1 MRTHPSDRRWSSVF
15 TVERARPEGIRSRPN
30 AWWLAVGTVC
40 FGAFM
45 GQLDASIV
53 TLTYGSLRTEFDTS
67 LAAVEWVSLAYL
79 LTLVAL
85 LVPAGRLSDAHGR
98 KLLYLYGFAV
108 FTLASAACG
117 LAPTLG
123 TLVLF
128 RVVQAAG
135 AAMMQANSVA
145 LVTTS
150 APRERMRSAL
160 GVQAAA
166 QALGL
171 ALGPTVGGALVS
183 TLGWRWVFWVNV
195 PVGVVAVVGGHYLLP
210 RTRARTSV
218 ARFDWSGLG
227 LLVVA
232 TTGALMGVSAASGL
246 AVPGWGVAVLFTVSA
261 GAGWG
266 FVRRQRRAAAPLLD
280 LNLLGTPAVAF
291 GLVGALSGYLVL
303 FGPLMLVPVVLTAQ
317 GSSALTAGLALTA
330 LPAGFALAA
339 TAGDRLLPRGLT
351 DRGRCL
357 IGAGAFTLAVA
368 ALLVVPLTI
377 GALVP
382 VLALAG
388 LGLGIFTPANN
399 AMIMGAIPARSSG
412 TGGGLVNMTRGL
424 GTALGVA
431 LVTLALHLVGGGV
444 QAGARWAAAVLVA
457 ASAVA
462 VVAALAE
469 PEPGSQDPTAHAVM
483 INAEGARRWPGIR
496 PTGCGTLGSLLR
508 TRPSR
513 HWRWQGRSRF
523 RRAGWPPLPACGQCW
538 RFVRAGW

>member
-1 MRTHPSDRRWSSVF
+1 MATRMSPRLSRRRWSAVL

-53 TLTYGSLRTEFDTS
+53 TLTYGSLRTEFHTS

-79 LTLVAL
+79 ITLVAL
-85 LVPAGRLSDAHGR
+85 LIPAGRLADAHGR

-117 LAPTLG
+117 LAPSLG
-123 TLVLF
+123 ALVGF

-135 AAMMQANSVA
+135 AALMQANSVA

-150 APRERMRSAL
+150 APPERMRTAL

-171 ALGPTVGGALVS
+171 ALGPTVGGVLVS
-183 TLGWRWVFWVNV
+183 TLGWRWVFGVNV
-195 PVGVVAVVGGHYLLP
+195 PVGLVALVAGHYLVP
-210 RTRARTSV
+210 RTRGRTRV
-218 ARFDWSGLG
+218 VGFDWQGLS
-227 LLVVA
+227 LLAVA
-232 TTGALMGVSAASGL
+232 TTSVLLGVSAASGL
-246 AVPGWGVAVLFTVSA
+246 PVPGWGVAVLFAVA
-261 GAGWG
+261 AVAGWG

-280 LNLLGTPAVAF
+280 LALLRGRAVAF
-291 GLVGALSGYLVL
+291 GLAGALSGYLVL
-303 FGPLMLVPVVLTAQ
+303 FGPLVLVPVVLMVRGT
-317 GSSALTAGLALTA
+317 SALTAGTVLTA

-339 TAGDRLLPRGLT
+339 TGGDRLLPRSLA
-351 DRGRCL
+351 DRRRCL
-357 IGAGAFTLAVA
+357 AGAGVFALAMAV
-368 ALLVVPLTI
+368 LLVVPLTI
-377 GALVP
+377 AWLVP

-388 LGLGIFTPANN
+388 LGLGTFTPANN
-399 AMIMGAIPARSSG
+399 TMIMRAIPARASG

-431 LVTLALHLVGGGV
+431 LVTLALHLAGGGGG
-444 QAGARWAAAVLVA
+444 QAGARWASAILVA

-462 VVAALAE
+462 VASAWLSPGGE
-469 PEPGSQDPTAHAVM
+469 PEGVR
-483 INAEGARRWPGIR
+483 E
-496 PTGCGTLGSLLR
+496 TL
-508 TRPSR
+508 
-513 HWRWQGRSRF
+513 
-523 RRAGWPPLPACGQCW
+523 
-538 RFVRAGW
+538 